1 MKAMLLHELTGPAAL
16 RLEEVPNRVPGPGEV
31 AIDVRAIGVNFFDIL
46 ICEGK
51 YQTRPELPFA
61 PGAEVAGLVS
71 EVGEGVDLKPGTRVL
86 ALGTWGGYADRVV
99 RDRSV
104 VFAIPDSMSFD
115 DAAAFGIVYQTS
127 YLGLVGRANLRRGET
142 LLVHAAAGG
151 VGLAAVQIG
160 KALGA
165 RVIGTAGSAEKLA
178 LVRKYGAEALDYR
191 APGWDVRVKEM
202 TGGRGADV
210 IYDPVGGDTFKLS
223 TKCIAFEGRILIV
236 GFTSGTIPSLEMNR
250 VLLKNMSVVG
260 VFWGDHVRRDPQ
272 SAHDMMR
279 SLFAMYDRG
288 QLEPHV
294 SEVLPLTDAPRV
306 LAAMAERKTSGKVVL
321 RP

>member
-16 RLEEVPNRVPGPGEV
+16 RLEEVPSRAPARGEV

-51 YQTRPELPFA
+51 YQTRPDLPFA
-61 PGAEVAGLVS
+61 PGAEVAGVVS
-71 EVGEGVDLKPGTRVL
+71 EVGEGVDLAPGTRVL

-165 RVIGTAGSAEKLA
+165 RVIGTASSAEKLA
-178 LVRKYGAEALDYR
+178 IIRNNGAEALSYLE
-191 APGWDVRVKEM
+191 PGWEVRVKEM

-210 IYDPVGGDTFKLS
+210 VYDPVGGDVFKLS

-260 VFWGDHVRRDPQ
+260 VFWGDYVRRDPQ
-272 SAHDMMR
+272 AAHDIMR
-279 SLFAMYDRG
+279 SLFEMYDRG

-294 SEVLPLTDAPRV
+294 SEVLPLADAPRV